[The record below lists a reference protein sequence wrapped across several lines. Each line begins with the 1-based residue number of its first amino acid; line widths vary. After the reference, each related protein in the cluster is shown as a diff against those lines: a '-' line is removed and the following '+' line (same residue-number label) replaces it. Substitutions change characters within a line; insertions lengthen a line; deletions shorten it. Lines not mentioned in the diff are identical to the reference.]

1 MSETVEFWKGDFG
14 RQYTERNRAVDWKAR
29 VPFWKHIADV
39 TEAISFLEVGCNI
52 GTNLK
57 AIREV
62 LPEVAIMS
70 GVDVNR
76 DALAMAQTSGFDV
89 VECAAAEIGTIWLP
103 ESADIVFTSGV
114 MIHVS
119 PDELPA
125 TMQAIVDMAKTWVL
139 AVEYADTQET
149 EVEYRGHA
157 GRLWRRPYGD
167 LYQARGLSLEEQG
180 EAQGFDACRYWL
192 LRKGA

>member
-14 RQYTERNRAVDWKAR
+14 RQYTERNREVDWKAR

-119 PDELPA
+119 SEELPA

-167 LYQARGLSLEEQG
+167 LYQAMGLSLEEQG